1 METILKSKT
10 KTVTISPDHPFVI
23 IGEKINPTGRK
34 KLTTEL
40 ENNDLS
46 GVAREAELQVQAGA
60 HVLDVNVGASGIDEA
75 KTMVEAIKIITDITN
90 LPLCFDSA
98 GSHVLEA
105 ALKAY
110 EGRALVNSVSGE
122 KEKLDKVLPLIKEY
136 DAAVIALPM
145 DDKGIPHEPEER
157 FAITARIVEAAEKIG
172 IDRKDIIVDCLAMT
186 LSADDQSAKLTL
198 DTMKK
203 VQKELGC
210 NMSLGVSNIS
220 YGLPDRD
227 IINSFF
233 LIAAIDS
240 GLTCA
245 IIDPT
250 KEEMKSAIV
259 VAELISGRDKDCL
272 GFLKAYRA
280 KMKKAKQ

>member
-1 METILKSKT
+1 METILRSKT
-10 KTVTISPDHPFVI
+10 KTVTISPDNPFVI

-34 KLTTEL
+34 KLTAEL
-40 ENNDLS
+40 EMNDLN

-60 HVLDVNVGASGIDEA
+60 HVLDVNVGVSGIDEV
-75 KTMVEAIKIITDITN
+75 KTMVEAIKIITERTDV
-90 LPLCFDSA
+90 PLCFDS
-98 GSHVLEA
+98 SKSEVLDA

-110 EGRALVNSVSGE
+110 EGKALVNSVSGE
-122 KEKLDKVLPLIKEY
+122 EEKLNKILPLIKEY

-145 DDKGIPHEPEER
+145 DDQGVPHEPEKR
-157 FAITARIVEAAEKIG
+157 FSIAAKIVEKAEKIG
-172 IDRKDIIVDCLAMT
+172 IDRKNIVIDCLAMT
-186 LSADDQSAKLTL
+186 LSADYESAKLTL

-227 IINSFF
+227 IINSIF
-233 LIAAIDS
+233 LIAAIEN

-250 KEEMKSAIV
+250 KEEVKRALV
-259 VAELISGRDKDCL
+259 VAELIKGRDKNCL
-272 GFLKAYRA
+272 NYLKSYRN
-280 KMKKAKQ
+280 KMKKSN

>member
-1 METILKSKT
+1 METILRSKT

-34 KLTTEL
+34 KLTAQL
-40 ENNDLS
+40 EMNDLS

-60 HVLDVNVGASGIDEA
+60 HVLDVNVGVSGIDEV
-75 KTMVEAIKIITDITN
+75 KTMIEAIKVITERTDV
-90 LPLCFDSA
+90 PLCFDS
-98 GSHVLEA
+98 SKSEVLDA

-122 KEKLDKVLPLIKEY
+122 EEKLNKILPLIKEY

-145 DDKGIPHEPEER
+145 NDQGVPHEPEKR
-157 FAITARIVEAAEKIG
+157 FSIAAKIVEKAEKIG
-172 IDRKDIIVDCLAMT
+172 IDRKDIIIDCLAMT
-186 LSADDQSAKLTL
+186 LSADYESAKLTL
-198 DTMKK
+198 ETMKK

-210 NMSLGVSNIS
+210 NMSLGISNIS

-227 IINSFF
+227 IINSIF
-233 LIAAIDS
+233 LIAAIEN

-245 IIDPT
+245 ITDPT
-250 KEEMKSAIV
+250 KEEVKRAV
-259 VAELISGRDKDCL
+259 VVSELIKGRDKNCL
-272 GFLKAYRA
+272 NYLKAYRD
-280 KMKKAKQ
+280 KMKKLN